1 MYACVYIYVHI
12 WTVCM
17 HVYIYI
23 HIWTACVYICMY
35 VYVLNMFYCSL
46 LTTPGMHHQGRK
58 KRMYWNAQTAC
69 RLELCHGFLLLVAP
83 TNPKKRGQMGPFKA
97 VRWKNHFE
105 IWHYQAVFKD
115 WNIETTWVCLK
126 LVVSRPLCGFWNK
139 KKQWSIT
146 GWNGVPYFQTNPS
159 SDSLL
164 PVIGQN
170 DSLLYNT
177 GVIILQYG
185 CAIQLGTMAHTHKH
199 M

>member
-1 MYACVYIYVHI
+1 MYVCLY
-12 WTVCM
+12 VCM
-17 HVYIYI
+17 YTYL
-23 HIWTACVYICMY
+23 ICFIARY
-35 VYVLNMFYCSL
+35 LQL
-46 LTTPGMHHQGRK
+46 LGCTIKDERK
-58 KRMYWNAQTAC
+58 ESIAQTAC
-69 RLELCHGFLLLVAP
+69 RLELCHRFLLLVAP

-105 IWHYQAVFKD
+105 IWHRQAVFKD

-126 LVVSRPLCGFWNK
+126 LVVSRPLYGFWNK
-139 KKQWSIT
+139 KKQWLIT

-159 SDSLL
+159 GDSLL
-164 PVIGQN
+164 PVIGQY